1 MEVLAEAEASA
12 VEDAVAEDEVVVAVS
27 VLVDEGAADVLQA
40 AREPA
45 RVRAATEDAKRIQNR
60 RDGERSEVVIG
71 RVKDPTLSLA

>member
-45 RVRAATEDAKRIQNR
+45 RVRAVTEDAKRIQNR
-60 RDGERSEVVIG
+60 RDGERVEVVIG
-71 RVKDPTLSLA
+71 RVKGPTLSLA